1 MGQKQSV
8 RTSKVLRIR
17 DRADLP
23 HHKQAVPLD
32 ALDRAILEKHQE
44 DVSFLYA
51 ELAEKYDVTV
61 ATIRNRIKRLK
72 AAGVMDVILV
82 MNPYKIGYN
91 SFAIM
96 GIRVDPEAD
105 PDAVVNQL
113 LNIPGVSNLVMVTGR
128 YDLFIHYVCQNM
140 EEFKQ
145 FIDEELRHIPGIAN
159 VESFIGLDLYQ
170 RKFELGVIGK
180 E

>member
-1 MGQKQSV
+1 MSQNQSG
-8 RTSKVLRIR
+8 RSNSVLRIR
-17 DRADLP
+17 DSADLP
-23 HHKQAVPLD
+23 SHKQAVPLD
-32 ALDRAILEKHQE
+32 DLDRAILEKHQA

-51 ELAEKYDVTV
+51 ELAKKHDVTV

-72 AAGVMDVILV
+72 SSGVMDVILV

-96 GIRVDPEAD
+96 GIRVEPEAD
-105 PDAVVNQL
+105 PDEVVDQL

-140 EEFKQ
+140 EEFRQ
-145 FIDEELRHIPGIAN
+145 FLEGELRQIPGIAN

-170 RKFELGVIGK
+170 RKFELGIIG
-180 E
+180 